1 MKSKFLALALMA
13 MAFFAAGPA
22 QAGVVLSNMG
32 ANGLTDTSGATN
44 TDILANN
51 LLASGFTTGATAQQL
66 DWVSIVGFSSTA
78 ASRTA
83 SIYSDNAGSP
93 GTLVATSTGTAFPAG
108 TKGVY
113 QFNFS
118 GANLAASTSYWVLPE
133 VDVSWYFESANAA
146 PSAQNA
152 SGFSYLGAKTSTN
165 SGSSWNTSVFNYT
178 LGVSTSD
185 VPPVPEP
192 ALTSLVCLGGIAFM
206 RRRMKK

>member
-13 MAFFAAGPA
+13 MAFFAASPA

-51 LLASGFTTGATAQQL
+51 WLASGFTTGADALKL
-66 DWVSIVGFSSTA
+66 DWVSIVGFNNDVGSKTVA
-78 ASRTA
+78 
-83 SIYSDNAGSP
+83 IYSDNAGSP
-93 GTLVATSTGTAFPAG
+93 GTLVATSSGTTVT
-108 TKGVY
+108 TKNVY

-118 GANLAASTSYWVLPE
+118 GANLAASTSYWVLPQ
-133 VDVSWYFESANAA
+133 VGLSWYIESANNA
-146 PSAQNA
+146 PTAQNA
-152 SGFSYLGAKTSTN
+152 SGFSYLGVKTSPDG
-165 SGSSWNTSVFNYT
+165 GSTWNTSVFNYT

>member
-13 MAFFAAGPA
+13 MACFAAGTA

-32 ANGLTDTSGATN
+32 ANGSTDTSGPTN

-51 LLASGFTTGATAQQL
+51 WLASGFTTGASAQQL
-66 DWVSIVGFSSTA
+66 DWVSIVGFNNDVGSKTVA
-78 ASRTA
+78 
-83 SIYSDNAGSP
+83 IYSDNAGAP
-93 GTLVATSTGTAFPAG
+93 GTLVATSSGTTVT
-108 TKGVY
+108 TKNVY

-118 GANLAASTSYWVLPE
+118 GANLAASTSYWVLPQ
-133 VDVSWYFESANAA
+133 VGLSWYPESGHNA
-146 PSAQNA
+146 PTAQNS
-152 SGFSYLGAKTSTN
+152 SGFSYLGVKSSAN
-165 SGSSWNTSVFNYT
+165 SGSTWGTSVFNYT
-178 LGVSTSD
+178 LAVSTSD

>member
-1 MKSKFLALALMA
+1 MKTKFLALALMA
-13 MAFFAAGPA
+13 MAFFAASPA

-32 ANGLTDTSGATN
+32 ANGLTDTSGPTN
-44 TDILANN
+44 TDILAANW
-51 LLASGFTTGATAQQL
+51 LASGFTTGADALKL
-66 DWVSIVGFSSTA
+66 DWVSIVGFNNDVGSKTVA
-78 ASRTA
+78 
-83 SIYSDNAGSP
+83 IYSDNAGSP
-93 GTLVATSTGTAFPAG
+93 GTLVATSSGTTVT
-108 TKGVY
+108 TKNVY

-118 GANLAASTSYWVLPE
+118 GANLAASTSYWVLPQ
-133 VDVSWYFESANAA
+133 VGLSWYIESANAA
-146 PSAQNA
+146 PTAQNA
-152 SGFSYLGAKTSTN
+152 SGFSYLGVKTSTN

>member
-13 MAFFAAGPA
+13 MAFFAASPA

-32 ANGLTDTSGATN
+32 ANGLTDTSGPTN

-51 LLASGFTTGATAQQL
+51 WLASGFSTGASAQQL
-66 DWVSIVGFSSTA
+66 DWVSIVGFNNDVGSKTVA
-78 ASRTA
+78 
-83 SIYSDNAGSP
+83 IYSDNAGSP
-93 GTLVATSTGTAFPAG
+93 GTLVATSSGTTVT
-108 TKGVY
+108 TKNVY

-118 GANLAASTSYWVLPE
+118 GTNLTASTSYWVLPE
-133 VDVSWYFESANAA
+133 VGISWYLENGNAA

-152 SGFSYLGAKTSTN
+152 SGFSYLGVKTSTN

-178 LGVSTSD
+178 LAVSTSD

>member
-13 MAFFAAGPA
+13 MAFFAASPA

-32 ANGLTDTSGATN
+32 ANGLTDTSSATN
-44 TDILANN
+44 TDILNN
-51 LLASGFTTGATAQQL
+51 NWLAAVFTTGASAQQL
-66 DWVSIVGFSSTA
+66 DWVSIVGFNNDVGSKTVA
-78 ASRTA
+78 
-83 SIYSDNAGSP
+83 IYSDNAGSP
-93 GTLVATSTGTAFPAG
+93 GTLVATSSGTTVT
-108 TKGVY
+108 TKNVY

-118 GANLAASTSYWVLPE
+118 GTNLTASTSYWVLPE
-133 VDVSWYFESANAA
+133 VGLSWYIESANAA
-146 PSAQNA
+146 PTAQNA
-152 SGFSYLGAKTSTN
+152 SGFSYLGVKTSID
-165 SGSSWNTSVFNYT
+165 SGSSWNTSPFNYT